1 MAQNLPWSLRGV
13 DPTVREAVKAAARK
27 AGLTV
32 AEWLEQASREDE
44 RQRAARAELEDDD
57 REDLGGRL
65 GRLSRSSSDAALGRA
80 TGAISERDLE
90 ALVGHA
96 ARLEARA
103 RQSETKTTNALESIV
118 AWIEKAE
125 GRMARQERAAA
136 ERQEMTASVIADA
149 IKAVSSRVTDVE
161 RRSQEHGMA
170 QPVHAQAG
178 AGSQRPSLRSAGLS
192 RETFAAAVSDIR
204 SRQRDLDSGRV
215 QTRRGEEPMG
225 AVLPFGERRIGDR
238 RAEVTPLMNTLR
250 ADLAQLRA
258 EIAGLNGQ
266 SSGDRL
272 EESIRDL
279 ARKLDQRE
287 AAPSLDEISRPLAR
301 IEAEIARLQNDG
313 SGDRFNR
320 LERELRTMG
329 DRIVQLAAAAQEP
342 RLLSAAMNELAGLK
356 DALARSSLAPRIEE
370 MSDRIAALA
379 GSLGAVRDSG
389 RTDFESALHDMREAL
404 GREAREMN
412 GVSQSLL
419 QRIAQ
424 QLDTVAGAVAGIPVG
439 AMNEDDRAEIAG
451 LSRKLDQLALRA
463 EPESGEL
470 ARKIEALAIRLD
482 DLSEGGSREVISR
495 IEKLSDQVE
504 SLAARGPASLE
515 RQLDAISARIETL
528 AKSQRLEA
536 VTGGGT
542 FVDLSPIETM
552 IGDLA
557 RRMDEAARPDANAAQ
572 LQALERQIQRL
583 TERLD
588 ERPDPAPAQ
597 DGLERTLQ
605 DLMRSLG
612 GLREETTSAVD
623 RAARAAAE
631 SVAESVAGRQ
641 GPPAAGPEV
650 EENFAVL
657 RQDLAGLRDIN
668 RSIDQR
674 THQAL
679 GAVTETLET
688 IMRRIG
694 QIEAEMARDGALD
707 EPVRPRP
714 ARFQIDPAPVEQP
727 AEPVRPARRETPP
740 EMTQAP
746 LLLDQPAPQPRAAR
760 AASPAASVSAD
771 LSDMPLEPGSGRPS
785 SRPEPAPAAAALN
798 PNLIAAARRAA
809 QAASAEAAALKGED
823 KKGGKSARS
832 GLSLPMSLKEVIEKR
847 RKPILLGLAAIVL
860 ALGAGQVATT
870 LFDDKPTPVAERLD
884 GAQAPQAGPAAQR
897 APTPEAAAPNEQQS
911 ALPAP
916 AARPPQGQGA
926 LEQSP
931 ANVTGSVRPAPEA
944 ASEPQRAAPA
954 QPDIAA
960 LPPPAASG
968 AGPQPVL
975 PGRVTDVGDLPAG
988 LGTPG
993 MRRAAQEGD
1002 PNAVFEL
1009 ASRAADGVGVQRDP
1023 RLALRLFE
1031 RAAAAGFAPAQFR
1044 VGNIYEK
1051 GIGAGRDARMAMAWY
1066 RRAAEKGNAKA
1077 MHNLAVLMAEGA
1089 DGRPDFAGAAEL
1101 FRKAADFGVRDS
1113 QYNLAILLG
1122 RGLGLEQDLA
1132 QSYVWFAVA
1141 ASQGDAD
1148 AGKKRDEVGAKLA
1161 PADLAAARST
1171 AQQWK
1176 PRAPDPVANDATAP
1190 AGGWDPQPRQNNRA
1204 LPPKPRSS

>member
-44 RQRAARAELEDDD
+44 RQRAARAALEDDD
-57 REDLGGRL
+57 HEDLGGRL

-80 TGAISERDLE
+80 AGALSERDLE
-90 ALVGHA
+90 ALVSHA

-103 RQSETKTTNALESIV
+103 RQSESKTTNALESIV

-161 RRSQEHGMA
+161 RRAQEQGLAQSLHA
-170 QPVHAQAG
+170 QPVYAQAG
-178 AGSQRPSLRSAGLS
+178 AGAQRPSLRSAGLS
-192 RETFAAAVSDIR
+192 RETLAAAVSDIR

-225 AVLPFGERRIGDR
+225 AVLPFGERRVGDR

-272 EESIRDL
+272 EESIREL
-279 ARKLDQRE
+279 TRKLDQRE
-287 AAPSLDEISRPLAR
+287 AAPSLDDISRPLAR

-329 DRIVQLAAAAQEP
+329 DRIVQLADAAQEP

-356 DALARSSLAPRIEE
+356 DALARSSLAPRIDE
-370 MSDRIAALA
+370 MSERIAALA
-379 GSLGAVRDSG
+379 GSLGAMRDSG
-389 RTDFESALHDMREAL
+389 RAGFESALLDMREAL

-424 QLDTVAGAVAGIPVG
+424 QLDTVAGAVASIPAG

-470 ARKIEALAIRLD
+470 ARKIEGIAIRLD
-482 DLSEGGSREVISR
+482 DLSEGGSREVLSR

-631 SVAESVAGRQ
+631 SVAGRQ
-641 GPPAAGPEV
+641 APPAAGPEV

-679 GAVTETLET
+679 GAVTETLEM

-694 QIEAEMARDGALD
+694 QIEVEMARDGALD

-714 ARFQIDPAPVEQP
+714 ARFQIDPAPAEQP
-727 AEPVRPARRETPP
+727 AEPVRPTRREAPP
-740 EMTQAP
+740 ETAQAS
-746 LLLDQPAPQPRAAR
+746 LLLDQPAPPPRVAR
-760 AASPAASVSAD
+760 AASPAASVSDD

-785 SRPEPAPAAAALN
+785 SRPEPPAPAAALN

-823 KKGGKSARS
+823 KKAGKPARS

-884 GAQAPQAGPAAQR
+884 GAQPPQAGPAAQR
-897 APTPEAAAPNEQQS
+897 APGPEAAAPNEQQS

-916 AARPPQGQGA
+916 AARPPQGA

-944 ASEPQRAAPA
+944 APEPQRAAPA

-1101 FRKAADFGVRDS
+1101 FRKAADLGVRDS

-1176 PRAPDPVANDATAP
+1176 PRTPDPLANDATAP